1 LQAVIS
7 GQNAAAL
14 GAKAEK
20 QNYIP
25 TPDATRAKDVQYDSL
40 YPKVFRQPTTYI
52 RFSSTV
58 EDSIGVQYCMSEE
71 DAKFLA
77 QLNDGRDVHGQP
89 VKEKLS
95 QCSEDVFEEAMDFF
109 EETSQRLQP
118 FANVDNAPILS
129 LEEMEQAREEPISAD
144 AQKFLKLIYQYW
156 VSRKSN
162 RPIMPAIKVR
172 LLDTTSDIDD
182 ADPYVCFRRREVR
195 QTRKT
200 RGRDAQIVEKLK
212 KLRVELEMARNLV
225 RMVQHREELNKSS
238 LELNRKVFDGRRKL
252 KEVKATKGIKGE
264 NGEDELLLVNQKVS
278 LQPAPRISSVA
289 NADVSFQ
296 PAPKVKARQDSSVA
310 RPATI
315 RLRSLG
321 ERTAPEDNLV
331 LLSDNLADADA
342 FVNRTIESRKEQHR
356 KWNANWHDRTWNPIT
371 PPPEPAD
378 DQPKWAP
385 LFPQGNGYPT
395 PPPSQKSGSP
405 VDGDGDIDM
414 QDRKPSTTDLED
426 ASNSYSQQQSRIHII
441 QAFSATPLAPLMS
454 TYFSD
459 SQEAGGST
467 ADFEAQQK
475 SIPQCRVRYGRGGRR
490 FLEARR
496 TKVRAIVRAGAG
508 VVSDDDDSDDDDV
521 ERFIPVSDDKV
532 FEYRMLLNRGGLGGG
547 GGGGVPG
554 PVRSESS
561 NGERRTAAAAAAAG
575 GSSSEEQQQGGANAA
590 ANPSP
595 KPAAVTG
602 STA

>member
-1 LQAVIS
+1 VCQEFHLQAVIS

-14 GAKAEK
+14 GAKAAQ

-25 TPDATRAKDVQYDSL
+25 TPDATRAKDVKYDSL
-40 YPKVFRQPTTYI
+40 YPKIFREPTTYI

-58 EDSIGVQYCMSEE
+58 EDCIGVQYCMSEE

-89 VKEKLS
+89 VKEKIS

-118 FANVDNAPILS
+118 FAGLDNAPILS
-129 LEEMEQAREEPISAD
+129 LQEMEQAREEPISAD

-156 VSRKSN
+156 VSKKDN
-162 RPIMPAIKVR
+162 RSIMPAIKVR

-212 KLRVELEMARNLV
+212 KLRMELEMARNLV

-238 LELNRKVFDGRRKL
+238 LALNRKVFDDRRKL
-252 KEVKATKGIKGE
+252 KEVKTTKGIKGE
-264 NGEDELLLVNQKVS
+264 NGEDDLLLVNQKPV
-278 LQPAPRISSVA
+278 
-289 NADVSFQ
+289 
-296 PAPKVKARQDSSVA
+296 PKVKTRQDSSAA

-331 LLSDNLADADA
+331 LLSDSQAEAEA
-342 FVNRTIESRKEQHR
+342 SVNRTIKSRKEQHR
-356 KWNANWHDRTWNPIT
+356 KWNAAWHDRTWDPIT

-378 DQPKWAP
+378 EPPRWAP
-385 LFPQGNGYPT
+385 LVPQEGGYPT
-395 PPPSQKSGSP
+395 PPPSFKSGSP

-414 QDRKPSTTDLED
+414 QDRKPSAAELED
-426 ASNSYSQQQSRIHII
+426 ESDPYSQQKSRIHIVP
-441 QAFSATPLAPLMS
+441 AFSALPLSPMS
-454 TYFSD
+454 TYFGEGD
-459 SQEAGGST
+459 RHAGDFKSQN
-467 ADFEAQQK
+467 
-475 SIPQCRVRYGRGGRR
+475 IPQCRIRHGRGGRR

-496 TKVRAIVRAGAG
+496 TKIRAVVRSGCG
-508 VVSDDDDSDDDDV
+508 VVSDSDSDDDDV
-521 ERFIPVSDDKV
+521 EHFTPVSDDKI
-532 FEYRMLLNRGGLGGG
+532 FEYRMLLNRGGLGSGAG
-547 GGGGVPG
+547 LQ
-554 PVRSESS
+554 RTDTASS
-561 NGERRTAAAAAAAG
+561 AERRPAPSEDQSAAASTAATQAQPPPKQPVAAG
-575 GSSSEEQQQGGANAA
+575 TSA
-590 ANPSP
+590 
-595 KPAAVTG
+595 
-602 STA
+602 